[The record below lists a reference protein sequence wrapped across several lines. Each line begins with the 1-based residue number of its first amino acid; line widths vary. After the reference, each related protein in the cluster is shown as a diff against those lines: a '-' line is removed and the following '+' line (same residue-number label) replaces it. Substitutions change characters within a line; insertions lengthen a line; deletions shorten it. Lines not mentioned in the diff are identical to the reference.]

1 MSNCAIILAGGEGKR
16 MKSNKPKTLSEVLG
30 KPMLWWVMSALK
42 KAGID
47 DICVV
52 KGFRKECIEEYL
64 STLDF
69 EVESVFQA
77 ERLGTGHAVMMAKDF
92 LKAHD
97 GNVVILNGDAP
108 FMTAETIEKSLE
120 QHISSGAAAT
130 VISARVDDPAGY
142 GRIVRDDSGSLKA
155 IVEHKDADEATRAI
169 DEVNSGGY
177 WFDCQLLL
185 SVLDRIRSGG
195 FDITEADLIHE
206 GATINTVGRMHMVK
220 AFVKKGYAKTEAE
233 AFEKYIDDDGEFFV
247 KKFSL
252 TPEDSIELI
261 HRSGGIAIFAHPAQA
276 ADTEEELF
284 ELSNR
289 LKAAGIDGMECLY
302 SRYTPAETEMCFKIA
317 RELDILPSGGSDF
330 HGENKP
336 DVRLGVVSG
345 GDGYIPYEYLER
357 LKGKRS

>member
-16 MKSNKPKTLSEVLG
+16 MKSDKPKTLSEVLG

-42 KAGID
+42 KAGVD

-52 KGFRKECIEEYL
+52 KGFKKECIEDYL

-92 LKAHD
+92 LSAHD

-120 QHISSGAAAT
+120 QHLASGAAAT

-142 GRIVRDDSGSLKA
+142 GRIVRDDSGNLKA

-177 WFDCQLLL
+177 WFDCRLLL
-185 SVLDRIRSGG
+185 SVLDRIKSDNAAGEYYLP
-195 FDITEADLIHE
+195 DAIALLLAD
-206 GATINTVGRMHMVK
+206 GKTVG
-220 AFVKKGYAKTEAE
+220 AYTAE
-233 AFEKYIDDDGEFFV
+233 CSDAVLGAND
-247 KKFSL
+247 
-252 TPEDSIELI
+252 
-261 HRSGGIAIFAHPAQA
+261 PAQL
-276 ADTEEELF
+276 EEL
-284 ELSNR
+284 NR
-289 LKAAGIDGMECLY
+289 
-302 SRYTPAETEMCFKIA
+302 IA
-317 RELDILPSGGSDF
+317 RE
-330 HGENKP
+330 K
-336 DVRLGVVSG
+336 
-345 GDGYIPYEYLER
+345 GYEC
-357 LKGKRS
+357 

>member
-16 MKSNKPKTLSEVLG
+16 MKSDKPKTLSEVLG

-42 KAGID
+42 KAGVD

-52 KGFRKECIEEYL
+52 KGFKKECIEDYL

-92 LKAHD
+92 LASHD

-120 QHISSGAAAT
+120 QHLASGAAAT

-142 GRIVRDDSGSLKA
+142 GRIVRDDSGNLKA

-177 WFDCQLLL
+177 WFDCRLLL
-185 SVLDRIRSGG
+185 SVLDRIKSDNAAGEYYLPDAIALLLSDG
-195 FDITEADLIHE
+195 K
-206 GATINTVGRMHMVK
+206 TVG
-220 AFVKKGYAKTEAE
+220 AYTAE
-233 AFEKYIDDDGEFFV
+233 CSDAVLGAND
-247 KKFSL
+247 
-252 TPEDSIELI
+252 
-261 HRSGGIAIFAHPAQA
+261 PAQL
-276 ADTEEELF
+276 EEL
-284 ELSNR
+284 NQ
-289 LKAAGIDGMECLY
+289 
-302 SRYTPAETEMCFKIA
+302 IA
-317 RELDILPSGGSDF
+317 RE
-330 HGENKP
+330 K
-336 DVRLGVVSG
+336 
-345 GDGYIPYEYLER
+345 GY
-357 LKGKRS
+357 SC

>member
-16 MKSNKPKTLSEVLG
+16 MKSDKPKTLSEVLG

-52 KGFRKECIEEYL
+52 KGFKKECIEEYL

-92 LKAHD
+92 LASHD

-108 FMTAETIEKSLE
+108 FMTAETIGKSLE
-120 QHISSGAAAT
+120 QHTSSGAAAT
-130 VISARVDDPAGY
+130 VISARVDDPTGY
-142 GRIVRDDSGSLKA
+142 GRIVRDDSGNLKA

-185 SVLDRIRSGG
+185 SVLDRIKSDNAAGEYYLPDAIALLLSDG
-195 FDITEADLIHE
+195 K
-206 GATINTVGRMHMVK
+206 TVG
-220 AFVKKGYAKTEAE
+220 AYTAE
-233 AFEKYIDDDGEFFV
+233 CSDAVLGAND
-247 KKFSL
+247 
-252 TPEDSIELI
+252 
-261 HRSGGIAIFAHPAQA
+261 PAQL
-276 ADTEEELF
+276 EEL
-284 ELSNR
+284 NR
-289 LKAAGIDGMECLY
+289 
-302 SRYTPAETEMCFKIA
+302 IA
-317 RELDILPSGGSDF
+317 RE
-330 HGENKP
+330 K
-336 DVRLGVVSG
+336 
-345 GDGYIPYEYLER
+345 GY
-357 LKGKRS
+357 SC